1 MFGGF
6 MSYDNRHNDV
16 REFIHWDYSS
26 KYASPQQQIVY
37 KDKEKE
43 ALLKRHEKPEGVDIW
58 KNII

>member
-1 MFGGF
+1 